1 MKRLVTIAALTAL
14 VAACGDDNGNGG
26 PTGPSNTGPIVYTA
40 QLSAANEVPPITN
53 AESNARGAATMTFNV
68 PRDSNGVPTGPG
80 TVNFVIQVNSFPAGT
95 PAILAHIHTGASGSN
110 GTVVVNTGLS
120 PAAPIVM
127 ADGTATITI
136 NNRDVNQEV
145 ATNVMN
151 NPGGFYFNL
160 HTPTNPNGAV
170 RGQLVRQQ

>member
-1 MKRLVTIAALTAL
+1 MKRLIIIAALAAL
-14 VAACGDDNGNGG
+14 VAGCDDDNGNG

-53 AESNARGAATMTFNV
+53 AESGGRGTATMTFNV
-68 PRDSNGVPTGPG
+68 PRDSNGAPTGAG
-80 TVNFVIQVNSFPAGT
+80 TVNFVIQVTGFPAGT
-95 PAILAHIHTGASGSN
+95 PAILAHIHIGPSGQN

-120 PAAPIVM
+120 AAAPVVM

-136 NNRDVNQEV
+136 NNREVSQEV
-145 ATNVMN
+145 ATNILN

-160 HTPTNPNGAV
+160 HTPTNPGGAV